1 MITTLIICT
10 LFIMLGL
17 LSISLVQSV
26 VVVKQA
32 KLDRTLAQ
40 RFWQFPTHLYVTKNE
55 SGESEYSEDIRRLMG
70 EDVEDKEAVVTTRLT
85 VDLEQ
90 VQFYEEW
97 TTGYG
102 QDGKMIADSTMLT
115 LYSGD
120 RVFILVTFAEFDDL
134 FINYQESKYLV

>member
-1 MITTLIICT
+1 MIATVIICT
-10 LFIMLGL
+10 LFIMIGL
-17 LSISLVQSV
+17 LPISFVQSV
-26 VVVKQA
+26 GVIKQA
-32 KLDRTLAQ
+32 KLDRALAQ
-40 RFWQFPTHLYVTKNE
+40 RYWQFPTHLYVTKKE
-55 SGESEYSEDIRRLMG
+55 SGESEYSEDIRKLMG
-70 EDVEDKEAVVTTRLT
+70 EEVEDKNAVVTTRLT

-102 QDGKMIADSTMLT
+102 QDGKMVADSTMLT

-120 RVFILVTFAEFDDL
+120 RVFIIVTFEEFDDL

>member
-1 MITTLIICT
+1 MIATVIICT
-10 LFIMLGL
+10 LFIMIGL
-17 LSISLVQSV
+17 LPISFVQSV
-26 VVVKQA
+26 GVIKQA
-32 KLDRTLAQ
+32 KLDRALAQ
-40 RFWQFPTHLYVTKNE
+40 RYWQFPTHLYVTKKE
-55 SGESEYSEDIRRLMG
+55 SGESEYSEDIRKLMG
-70 EDVEDKEAVVTTRLT
+70 EEVEDKNAVVTTRLT

-90 VQFYEEW
+90 VQLYEEW

-120 RVFILVTFAEFDDL
+120 RVFIIVTFEEFDDL